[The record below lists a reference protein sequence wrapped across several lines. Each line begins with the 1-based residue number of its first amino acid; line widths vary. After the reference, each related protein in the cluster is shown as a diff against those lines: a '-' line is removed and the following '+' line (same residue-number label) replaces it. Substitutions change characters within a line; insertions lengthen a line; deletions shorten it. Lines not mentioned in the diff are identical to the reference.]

1 MQSIAV
7 ANPEG
12 MTIVA
17 TCGKDRHLQ
26 LFRKHELHLDLLQ
39 TLDDHA
45 AAIGEVKFLD
55 ETTLLS
61 ISSDRTLIVRKLARR
76 EGQWIAFVTTRII
89 TLKASPL
96 SLATVPAEPSVVL
109 VSTLDRQILR
119 YNVTS
124 GRLLHSFKIL
134 DPTTGDSLLMSSL
147 EVHELDPLARA
158 SRLILGVSS
167 TDKSIRVHDYD
178 SGVNLTREYGQNG
191 ISAVKL
197 FRRHVEGE
205 SPCPCDHLVSCGLD
219 GTVMTWNLFCNSLK
233 SKTFHSTTNSE
244 ESPSR
249 QTFPSVQPLRR
260 ILSKAELTDLQ
271 KSLASE
277 SDTAIPIQGFR
288 RKATKYSLAAAPNIS
303 APAGTYPAGTSLSPA
318 NARVRRQPSQD
329 HSPTLSGRKNSLR
342 SKSKPPSLDRR
353 RSKSAANLND
363 MNGLGEQI
371 CVSLR
376 TLRNRITLTSIA
388 KLEPDTLIELIKEL
402 KLTIC
407 ALDERGISK
416 YVVNETSRGDLV
428 QL

>member
-1 MQSIAV
+1 M
-7 ANPEG
+7 
-12 MTIVA
+12 
-17 TCGKDRHLQ
+17 Q
-26 LFRKHELHLDLLQ
+26 LFRKHELHLELFQ

-45 AAIGEVKFLD
+45 AAIGDVRFLN

-61 ISSDRTLIVRKLARR
+61 ISSDRTIIVRKLARR

-89 TLKASPL
+89 TLKASPV

-124 GRLLHSFKIL
+124 GRLLHSFKAA
-134 DPTTGDSLLMSSL
+134 DPTTGDSVLMSSL
-147 EVHELDPLARA
+147 EVHELDHLARA

-178 SGVNLTREYGQNG
+178 SGVLLTREYGQNG
-191 ISAVKL
+191 VSAVKL
-197 FRRHVEGE
+197 FRRYVEGK

-219 GTVMTWNLFCNSLK
+219 GTVMTWNLLRNSVK
-233 SKTFHSTTNSE
+233 SKTFHSNTNGE

-249 QTFPSVQPLRR
+249 QIFPSVQPLRR
-260 ILSKAELTDLQ
+260 ILSKAELIDLQ

-277 SDTAIPIQGFR
+277 RDGVTAIQGFQ
-288 RKATKYSLAAAPNIS
+288 RKAPGYGLAAAPNIS
-303 APAGTYPAGTSLSPA
+303 APARPYPVGTSLSPA
-318 NARVRRQPSQD
+318 EARVRRQPSQG
-329 HSPTLSGRKNSLR
+329 HSPTLSGRNNSLR

-363 MNGLGEQI
+363 LNALGEQI
-371 CVSLR
+371 CISLR
-376 TLRNRITLTSIA
+376 TLRDKITLPSMA
-388 KLEPDTLIELIKEL
+388 KLEPDTLLELITEL
-402 KLTIC
+402 NLTIG
-407 ALDERGISK
+407 ALDERAISK
-416 YVVNETSRGDLV
+416 NVGNETSRGGLA

>member
-17 TCGKDRHLQ
+17 TCGRDRHLQ
-26 LFRKHELHLDLLQ
+26 LFQKHELHLDLLQ

-61 ISSDRTLIVRKLARR
+61 SSSDRTIIVRKLARR
-76 EGQWIAFVTTRII
+76 EGQWIAFVNTRII
-89 TLKASPL
+89 TLKATPL

-147 EVHELDPLARA
+147 EVHELDHLTRA

-191 ISAVKL
+191 ISAIKL
-197 FRRHVEGE
+197 FRRYVEGE
-205 SPCPCDHLVSCGLD
+205 SPCPYDYLVSCGLD
-219 GTVMTWNLFCNSLK
+219 GTVMTWNLFCDSLK
-233 SKTFHSTTNSE
+233 SKTFHNITSSE

-249 QTFPSVQPLRR
+249 QMFPSVQPLRR

-288 RKATKYSLAAAPNIS
+288 RKATGYSLAAAPNIS
-303 APAGTYPAGTSLSPA
+303 APARTTGTSLSPA
-318 NARVRRQPSQD
+318 DARVRRQRSQG
-329 HSPTLSGRKNSLR
+329 HSPTLSGRENSLR
-342 SKSKPPSLDRR
+342 SRSKPPSLDGR

-371 CVSLR
+371 CISLR
-376 TLRNRITLTSIA
+376 TLRNRITLTSTA

-402 KLTIC
+402 NLTIC

-416 YVVNETSRGDLV
+416 YVGNETSRSDLA
-428 QL
+428 QS